1 MNLNYSTFPWLEE
14 RTILLSVSGSYAYG
28 TNIDTSDRDY
38 KGICIPPIDYYF
50 GLKGFN
56 EYNSSGGK
64 NFRNTKDDVDITISH
79 LVKFAQDAMKG
90 VPNNIELLFMR
101 DCDYVKLTDAGRKL
115 IGARQLFLS
124 KLIYPK
130 FAGYAR
136 SQMEKLKKG
145 YTSESEYDFKSFMHT
160 IRLLTSAIEILET
173 GDFRTYRP
181 NRKELLD
188 CRLGKYTFSEAVK
201 LIELYDNQLKEVN
214 ATSKLRD
221 TPDEEAINHL
231 LIEIHEDI
239 FMRDKNFNQ

>member
-1 MNLNYSTFPWLEE
+1 MKLEHSSFPWLEE

-28 TNIDTSDRDY
+28 TNVDTSDQDY

-56 EYNSSGGK
+56 EFNSSGGK
-64 NFRNTKDDVDITISH
+64 NFRNTKENIDITISH
-79 LVKFAQDAMKG
+79 IVKFTRDAMKG

-101 DCDYVKLTDAGRKL
+101 DRDYVKLTDAGRKL
-115 IGARQLFLS
+115 IEARQLFLS
-124 KLIYPK
+124 KQIYAK

-145 YTSESEYDFKSFMHT
+145 CTSESDYDFKTFMHS

-173 GDFRTYRP
+173 GDFSTYRP
-181 NRKELLD
+181 NRKELLN

-201 LIELYDNQLKEVN
+201 LMELYDDQLRNVY
-214 ATSKLRD
+214 AISKLRD

-231 LIEIHEDI
+231 LIEIHKDAFRGI
-239 FMRDKNFNQ
+239 